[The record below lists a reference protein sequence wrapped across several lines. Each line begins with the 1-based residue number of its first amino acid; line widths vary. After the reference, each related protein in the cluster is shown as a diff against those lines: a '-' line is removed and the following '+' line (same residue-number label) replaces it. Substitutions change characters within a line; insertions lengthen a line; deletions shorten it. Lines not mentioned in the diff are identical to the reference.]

1 MMPGRNERKPVETLQ
16 GLYELIASRKANA
29 PAGSYTATLFVKGE
43 DEIVKKVGE
52 EAVEVI
58 VAAKGQGRAR
68 LVSESADLIYHLLVL
83 LVAKDVPWPD
93 VVAELDRRR
102 K

>member
-1 MMPGRNERKPVETLQ
+1 MNTLNA
-16 GLYELIASRKANA
+16 LYEVIAARKTNA
-29 PAGSYTATLFVKGE
+29 PERSYTASLFAKGE

-58 VAAKGQGRAR
+58 VAAMGQGHAR

-83 LVAKDVPWPD
+83 LAQKGVAWEEVE
-93 VVAELDRRR
+93 AELERR
-102 K
+102 KK